1 MRHFT
6 YVCFWDYLANLF
18 FKRFLCKFYTEEP
31 CPSSVCC
38 EKQKQFIIYTTHF
51 MSGYVP
57 KIVFWPKIKC
67 FVPGISVQFK
77 RKINRDS
84 NSDSWNEGKEA
95 DHKATHH
102 KYAPEWVTYVHYFVR
117 LSFSSIHL
125 NCEVLWYFVLFL
137 KRGAAPGPFWVYFR
151 SFQKT
156 VGFSGIQTR
165 YVREEG
171 EHADHLTTTTALNIL
186 FILLGQNF
194 KWINRAMRSCR
205 RTWVIFSQR
214 DLR

>member
-1 MRHFT
+1 MIDKVDIVERSHKIL
-6 YVCFWDYLANLF
+6 WSKKSF
-18 FKRFLCKFYTEEP
+18 FGQKSNALCQGFQF
-31 CPSSVCC
+31 SSN
-38 EKQKQFIIYTTHF
+38 EKLTGIRTR
-51 MSGYVP
+51 
-57 KIVFWPKIKC
+57 IV
-67 FVPGISVQFK
+67 GI
-77 RKINRDS
+77 
-84 NSDSWNEGKEA
+84 EGEEA

-102 KYAPEWVTYVHYFVR
+102 LYAPEWVTYVHYFVR

-205 RTWVIFSQR
+205 RTWVIFSKR